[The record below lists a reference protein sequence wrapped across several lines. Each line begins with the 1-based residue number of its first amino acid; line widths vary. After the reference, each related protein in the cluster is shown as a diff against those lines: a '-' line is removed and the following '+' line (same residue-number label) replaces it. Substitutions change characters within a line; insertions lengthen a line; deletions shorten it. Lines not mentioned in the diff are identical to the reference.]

1 MPTGSAQS
9 LDMVVAALAAGSPA
23 SAVAR
28 ALADTFL
35 PQRLRSGDRV
45 VGLGWA
51 TVDTERTVV
60 EAAPRMWESSGRE
73 PAVGASAV
81 LTRIGD
87 VALVVLEPDTE
98 ARLAAALA
106 RFGEGLCLA
115 YVAGDG
121 PGGMVR
127 TTALGWP
134 GRLRA
139 HTHPWGPYVIA
150 VDAPGELPTA
160 A

>member
-1 MPTGSAQS
+1 MVAERTLP
-9 LDMVVAALAAGSPA
+9 LDEVIAELAAATPG

-28 ALADTFL
+28 DLAEMIV
-35 PQRLRSGDRV
+35 PGRLGPADRV

-51 TVDTERTVV
+51 TVDIDRTVA
-60 EAAPRMWESSGRE
+60 EATALRWEPMTRE
-73 PAVGASAV
+73 DAVGASALV
-81 LTRIGD
+81 TRIGD
-87 VALVVLEPDTE
+87 VALVLLEPDTE
-98 ARLAAALA
+98 ARLAASLA

-127 TTALGWP
+127 PTALGVP

-139 HTHPWGPYVIA
+139 HARPWGPYVIA
-150 VDAPGELPTA
+150 VDVSASIPPDA
-160 A
+160 